1 MTKLNRKSD
10 TIRQFVCAATALA
23 LCAGLSACSS
33 SSDAPKSASDT
44 MNGISAKGKPGSKPE
59 ISFDTPL
66 KVENQSHQVI
76 QKGDG
81 DVIQDGD
88 RVCTRSVAIDSK
100 TGKEINSTWDEE
112 KPECSIVIDKTSIPA
127 YYDVFRGQKI
137 NTTIAIGIDDQQE
150 GGQSGSSKDSQGS
163 SYIMA
168 LFRGQKIN
176 TTIAIGIDDQQEGG
190 QSGSSKDSQ
199 GSSYI
204 MALTFVSKTKDL
216 KRAEGEKV
224 KDVPADLPK
233 ISLSN
238 TGKPSLDLNNYKPTN
253 TLVSQ
258 TLIKGK
264 GAKVGEHQTISANYT
279 GWLASDGKQFD
290 SSWDRGQASDF
301 SLDQVVKGWQQ
312 GLAGQTVGSQ
322 VLVIVPPD
330 LGYGDQEKSGIP
342 ANSTLI
348 FVVDI
353 LAAY

>member
-23 LCAGLSACSS
+23 LCVGLSACSS
-33 SSDAPKSASDT
+33 SSDAPKSAADT

-76 QKGDG
+76 QEGDG

-88 RVCTRSVAIDSK
+88 RVCTRSIAIDSK
-100 TGKEINSTWDEE
+100 NGKEINSTWDEE
-112 KPECSIVIDKTSIPA
+112 TPECSIVIDKTSIPA

-150 GGQSGSSKDSQGS
+150 GGQPGNGKDG
-163 SYIMA
+163 
-168 LFRGQKIN
+168 K
-176 TTIAIGIDDQQEGG
+176 
-190 QSGSSKDSQ
+190 

-290 SSWDRGQASDF
+290 SSWDRGQAADF

>member
-1 MTKLNRKSD
+1 MPFYTGQNPHYPLDLGLMTKLNRKSD

-23 LCAGLSACSS
+23 LCVGLSACSS
-33 SSDAPKSASDT
+33 SSDAPKSAADT

-76 QKGDG
+76 QEGDG

-88 RVCTRSVAIDSK
+88 RVCTRSIAIDSK
-100 TGKEINSTWDEE
+100 NGKEINSTWDEE
-112 KPECSIVIDKTSIPA
+112 TPECSIVIDKTSIPA

-150 GGQSGSSKDSQGS
+150 GGQSGSG
-163 SYIMA
+163 
-168 LFRGQKIN
+168 
-176 TTIAIGIDDQQEGG
+176 
-190 QSGSSKDSQ
+190 KDSQ

-224 KDVPADLPK
+224 KDIPADLPK

-264 GAKVGEHQTISANYT
+264 GAKVGEHQTVSANYT

>member
-1 MTKLNRKSD
+1 MPFYTGQNPHYPLDLGLMTKLNRKSD

-23 LCAGLSACSS
+23 LCVGLSACSS
-33 SSDAPKSASDT
+33 SSDAPKSAADT

-76 QKGDG
+76 QEGDG

-88 RVCTRSVAIDSK
+88 RVCTRSIAIDSK
-100 TGKEINSTWDEE
+100 NGKEINSTWDEE
-112 KPECSIVIDKTSIPA
+112 TPECSIVIDKASIPA
-127 YYDVFRGQKI
+127 YYDV
-137 NTTIAIGIDDQQE
+137 
-150 GGQSGSSKDSQGS
+150 
-163 SYIMA
+163 
-168 LFRGQKIN
+168 FRGQKIN

-264 GAKVGEHQTISANYT
+264 GAKVGEHQTVSANYT

>member
-1 MTKLNRKSD
+1 MPFYTGQNPHYPLDLGLMTKLNRKSD

-23 LCAGLSACSS
+23 LCVGLSACSS
-33 SSDAPKSASDT
+33 SSDAPKSAADT

-76 QKGDG
+76 QEGDG

-88 RVCTRSVAIDSK
+88 RVCTRSIAIDSK
-100 TGKEINSTWDEE
+100 NGKEINSTWDEE
-112 KPECSIVIDKTSIPA
+112 TPECSIVIDKTSIPA

-150 GGQSGSSKDSQGS
+150 GGQPGNGKDG
-163 SYIMA
+163 
-168 LFRGQKIN
+168 K
-176 TTIAIGIDDQQEGG
+176 
-190 QSGSSKDSQ
+190 

-264 GAKVGEHQTISANYT
+264 GAKVGEHQTVSANYT

>member
-1 MTKLNRKSD
+1 MGQNLHYPLDLGLMTKLNRKSD

-168 LFRGQKIN
+168 L
-176 TTIAIGIDDQQEGG
+176 
-190 QSGSSKDSQ
+190 
-199 GSSYI
+199 
-204 MALTFVSKTKDL
+204 TFVSKTKDL

-279 GWLASDGKQFD
+279 GWIASDGKQFD
-290 SSWDRGQASDF
+290 SSWDRGQAADF

>member
-1 MTKLNRKSD
+1 MPFYTGQNPHYPLDLGLMTKLNRKSD

-23 LCAGLSACSS
+23 LCVGLSACSS
-33 SSDAPKSASDT
+33 SSDAPKSAADT

-76 QKGDG
+76 QEGDG

-88 RVCTRSVAIDSK
+88 RVCTRSIAIDSK
-100 TGKEINSTWDEE
+100 NGKEINSTWDEE
-112 KPECSIVIDKTSIPA
+112 TPECSIVIDKTSIPA

-137 NTTIAIGIDDQQE
+137 NTTIAIGIDDP
-150 GGQSGSSKDSQGS
+150 
-163 SYIMA
+163 
-168 LFRGQKIN
+168 
-176 TTIAIGIDDQQEGG
+176 QEGG

-224 KDVPADLPK
+224 KDIPADLPK

-264 GAKVGEHQTISANYT
+264 GAKVGEHQTVSANYT

>member
-1 MTKLNRKSD
+1 MPFYTGQNPHYPLDLGLMTKLNRKSD

-23 LCAGLSACSS
+23 LCVGLSACSS
-33 SSDAPKSASDT
+33 SSDAPKSAADT

-76 QKGDG
+76 QEGDG

-88 RVCTRSVAIDSK
+88 RVCTRSIAIDSK
-100 TGKEINSTWDEE
+100 NGKEINSTWDEE
-112 KPECSIVIDKTSIPA
+112 TPECSIVIDKTSIPA
-127 YYDVFRGQKI
+127 YYDV
-137 NTTIAIGIDDQQE
+137 
-150 GGQSGSSKDSQGS
+150 
-163 SYIMA
+163 
-168 LFRGQKIN
+168 FRGQKIN

-224 KDVPADLPK
+224 KDIPADLPK

-264 GAKVGEHQTISANYT
+264 GAKVGEHQTVSANYT

>member
-1 MTKLNRKSD
+1 MGQNLHYPLDLGLMTKLNRKSD

-33 SSDAPKSASDT
+33 SSDAPKSAADT

-76 QKGDG
+76 QEGDG

-88 RVCTRSVAIDSK
+88 RVCTRSIAIDSK
-100 TGKEINSTWDEE
+100 NGKEINSTWDEE
-112 KPECSIVIDKTSIPA
+112 TPECSIVIDKTSIPA

-150 GGQSGSSKDSQGS
+150 GGQSGSG
-163 SYIMA
+163 
-168 LFRGQKIN
+168 
-176 TTIAIGIDDQQEGG
+176 
-190 QSGSSKDSQ
+190 KDSQ

-224 KDVPADLPK
+224 KDIPADLPK

-264 GAKVGEHQTISANYT
+264 GAKVGEHQTVSANYT

>member
-1 MTKLNRKSD
+1 MGQNLHYPLDLGLMTKLNRKSD

-33 SSDAPKSASDT
+33 SSDDPKSASDT
-44 MNGISAKGKPGSKPE
+44 MSGVSAKGTPGSKPE

-150 GGQSGSSKDSQGS
+150 SS
-163 SYIMA
+163 
-168 LFRGQKIN
+168 
-176 TTIAIGIDDQQEGG
+176 

-224 KDVPADLPK
+224 KDIPADLPK

-264 GAKVGEHQTISANYT
+264 GAKVGEHQTVSANYT

>member
-44 MNGISAKGKPGSKPE
+44 MSGVSVKGKPGSKPE

-150 GGQSGSSKDSQGS
+150 SS
-163 SYIMA
+163 
-168 LFRGQKIN
+168 
-176 TTIAIGIDDQQEGG
+176 

-224 KDVPADLPK
+224 KDIPADLPK

-264 GAKVGEHQTISANYT
+264 GAKVGEHQTVSANYT

>member
-23 LCAGLSACSS
+23 LCVGLSACSS
-33 SSDAPKSASDT
+33 SSDAPKSAADT

-76 QKGDG
+76 QEGDG

-88 RVCTRSVAIDSK
+88 RVCTRSIAIDSK
-100 TGKEINSTWDEE
+100 NGKEINSTWDEE
-112 KPECSIVIDKTSIPA
+112 TPECSIVIDKTSIPA
-127 YYDVFRGQKI
+127 YYDV
-137 NTTIAIGIDDQQE
+137 
-150 GGQSGSSKDSQGS
+150 
-163 SYIMA
+163 
-168 LFRGQKIN
+168 FRGQKIN

>member
-1 MTKLNRKSD
+1 MGQNLHYPLDLGLMTKLNRKSD

-168 LFRGQKIN
+168 L
-176 TTIAIGIDDQQEGG
+176 
-190 QSGSSKDSQ
+190 
-199 GSSYI
+199 
-204 MALTFVSKTKDL
+204 TFVSKTKDL

-290 SSWDRGQASDF
+290 SSWDRGQAADF

-312 GLAGQTVGSQ
+312 GLAGHTVGSQ

-330 LGYGDQEKSGIP
+330 LGYGTQEKSGIP

>member
-127 YYDVFRGQKI
+127 YYDV
-137 NTTIAIGIDDQQE
+137 
-150 GGQSGSSKDSQGS
+150 
-163 SYIMA
+163 
-168 LFRGQKIN
+168 FRGQKIN

>member
-23 LCAGLSACSS
+23 LCVGLSACSS
-33 SSDAPKSASDT
+33 SSDAPKSAADT

-76 QKGDG
+76 QEGDG

-88 RVCTRSVAIDSK
+88 RVCTRSIAIDSK
-100 TGKEINSTWDEE
+100 NGKEINSTWDEE
-112 KPECSIVIDKTSIPA
+112 TPECSIVIDKTSIPA

-150 GGQSGSSKDSQGS
+150 GGQSGSG
-163 SYIMA
+163 
-168 LFRGQKIN
+168 
-176 TTIAIGIDDQQEGG
+176 
-190 QSGSSKDSQ
+190 KDSQ

-224 KDVPADLPK
+224 KDIPADLPK

-264 GAKVGEHQTISANYT
+264 GAKVGEHQTVSANYT

-312 GLAGQTVGSQ
+312 GLAGQTIGSQ

>member
-1 MTKLNRKSD
+1 MPFYTGQNPHYPLDLGLMTKLNRKSD

-23 LCAGLSACSS
+23 LCVGLSACSS
-33 SSDAPKSASDT
+33 SSDAPKSAADT

-76 QKGDG
+76 QEGDG

-88 RVCTRSVAIDSK
+88 RVCTRSIAIDSK
-100 TGKEINSTWDEE
+100 NGKEINSTWDEE
-112 KPECSIVIDKTSIPA
+112 TPECSIVIDKTSIPA

-150 GGQSGSSKDSQGS
+150 GGQSGSG
-163 SYIMA
+163 
-168 LFRGQKIN
+168 
-176 TTIAIGIDDQQEGG
+176 
-190 QSGSSKDSQ
+190 KDSQ

-224 KDVPADLPK
+224 KEIPADLPK

-264 GAKVGEHQTISANYT
+264 GAKVGEHQTVSANYT

>member
-1 MTKLNRKSD
+1 MPFYTGQNPHYPLDLGLMTKLNRKSD

-23 LCAGLSACSS
+23 LCVGLSACSS
-33 SSDAPKSASDT
+33 SSDAPKSAADT

-76 QKGDG
+76 QEGDG

-88 RVCTRSVAIDSK
+88 RVCTRSIAIDSK
-100 TGKEINSTWDEE
+100 NGKEINSTWDEE
-112 KPECSIVIDKTSIPA
+112 TPECSIVIDKTSIPA

-150 GGQSGSSKDSQGS
+150 GGQSGSG
-163 SYIMA
+163 
-168 LFRGQKIN
+168 
-176 TTIAIGIDDQQEGG
+176 
-190 QSGSSKDSQ
+190 KDSQ

-224 KDVPADLPK
+224 KDIPADLPK

-258 TLIKGK
+258 TLIRGK
-264 GAKVGEHQTISANYT
+264 GAKVGEHQTVSANYT

>member
-1 MTKLNRKSD
+1 MGQNLHYPLDLGLMTKLNRKSD

-44 MNGISAKGKPGSKPE
+44 MSGVSAKGKPGSKPE

-150 GGQSGSSKDSQGS
+150 SSQSS
-163 SYIMA
+163 
-168 LFRGQKIN
+168 
-176 TTIAIGIDDQQEGG
+176 
-190 QSGSSKDSQ
+190 SSKDSQ

-224 KDVPADLPK
+224 KDIPADLPK

-264 GAKVGEHQTISANYT
+264 GAKVGEHQTVSANYT
-279 GWLASDGKQFD
+279 GWPASPCCQP
-290 SSWDRGQASDF
+290 
-301 SLDQVVKGWQQ
+301 L
-312 GLAGQTVGSQ
+312 T
-322 VLVIVPPD
+322 
-330 LGYGDQEKSGIP
+330 
-342 ANSTLI
+342 T
-348 FVVDI
+348 
-353 LAAY
+353 

>member
-1 MTKLNRKSD
+1 MPFYTGQNPHYPLDLGLMTKLNRKSD

-23 LCAGLSACSS
+23 LCVGLSACSS
-33 SSDAPKSASDT
+33 SSDAPKSAADT

-76 QKGDG
+76 QEGDG

-88 RVCTRSVAIDSK
+88 RVCTRSIAIDSK
-100 TGKEINSTWDEE
+100 NGKEINSTWDEE
-112 KPECSIVIDKTSIPA
+112 TPECSIVIDKTSIPA

-150 GGQSGSSKDSQGS
+150 GGQPGNGKDG
-163 SYIMA
+163 
-168 LFRGQKIN
+168 K
-176 TTIAIGIDDQQEGG
+176 
-190 QSGSSKDSQ
+190 

-290 SSWDRGQASDF
+290 SSWDRGQAADF

>member
-10 TIRQFVCAATALA
+10 TIRQFVCAATALT
-23 LCAGLSACSS
+23 LCVGLSACSS
-33 SSDAPKSASDT
+33 SSDAPKSAADT

-76 QKGDG
+76 QEGDG

-88 RVCTRSVAIDSK
+88 RVCTRSIAIDSK
-100 TGKEINSTWDEE
+100 NGKEINSTWDEE
-112 KPECSIVIDKTSIPA
+112 TPECSIVIDKTSIPA

-150 GGQSGSSKDSQGS
+150 GGQSGSG
-163 SYIMA
+163 
-168 LFRGQKIN
+168 
-176 TTIAIGIDDQQEGG
+176 
-190 QSGSSKDSQ
+190 KDSQ

-224 KDVPADLPK
+224 KDIPADLPK

>member
-1 MTKLNRKSD
+1 MGQNLHYPLDLGLMTKLNRKSD

-127 YYDVFRGQKI
+127 YYDV
-137 NTTIAIGIDDQQE
+137 
-150 GGQSGSSKDSQGS
+150 
-163 SYIMA
+163 
-168 LFRGQKIN
+168 FRGQKIN

>member
-1 MTKLNRKSD
+1 MGQNLHYPLDLGLMTKLNRKSD

-44 MNGISAKGKPGSKPE
+44 MSGVSAKGKPGSKPE

-150 GGQSGSSKDSQGS
+150 TS
-163 SYIMA
+163 
-168 LFRGQKIN
+168 
-176 TTIAIGIDDQQEGG
+176 

-224 KDVPADLPK
+224 KDIPADLPK

>member
-1 MTKLNRKSD
+1 MGQNLHYPLDLGLMTKLNRKSD

-163 SYIMA
+163 SYV
-168 LFRGQKIN
+168 
-176 TTIAIGIDDQQEGG
+176 
-190 QSGSSKDSQ
+190 
-199 GSSYI
+199 

>member
-23 LCAGLSACSS
+23 LCVGLSACSS
-33 SSDAPKSASDT
+33 SSDAPKSAADT

-76 QKGDG
+76 QEGDG

-88 RVCTRSVAIDSK
+88 RVCTRSIAIDSK
-100 TGKEINSTWDEE
+100 NGKEINSTWDEE
-112 KPECSIVIDKTSIPA
+112 TPECSIVIDKTSIPA

-150 GGQSGSSKDSQGS
+150 GGQSGSG
-163 SYIMA
+163 
-168 LFRGQKIN
+168 
-176 TTIAIGIDDQQEGG
+176 
-190 QSGSSKDSQ
+190 KDSQ

-224 KDVPADLPK
+224 KDIPADLPK

>member
-23 LCAGLSACSS
+23 LCVGLSACSS
-33 SSDAPKSASDT
+33 SSDAPKSAADT

-150 GGQSGSSKDSQGS
+150 GGQSGSG
-163 SYIMA
+163 
-168 LFRGQKIN
+168 
-176 TTIAIGIDDQQEGG
+176 
-190 QSGSSKDSQ
+190 KDSQ

-224 KDVPADLPK
+224 KDIPADLPK

>member
-23 LCAGLSACSS
+23 LCVGLSACSS
-33 SSDAPKSASDT
+33 SSDAPKSAADT

-76 QKGDG
+76 QEGDG

-88 RVCTRSVAIDSK
+88 RVCTRSIAIDSRN
-100 TGKEINSTWDEE
+100 GKEINSTWDEE
-112 KPECSIVIDKTSIPA
+112 TPECSIVIDKTSIPA

-150 GGQSGSSKDSQGS
+150 GGQSGSG
-163 SYIMA
+163 
-168 LFRGQKIN
+168 
-176 TTIAIGIDDQQEGG
+176 
-190 QSGSSKDSQ
+190 KDSQ

-224 KDVPADLPK
+224 KDIPADLPK

-264 GAKVGEHQTISANYT
+264 GAKVGEHQTVSANYT

-312 GLAGQTVGSQ
+312 GLAGQTIGSQ

>member
-1 MTKLNRKSD
+1 MPFYTGQNPHYPLDLGLMTKLNRKSD

-23 LCAGLSACSS
+23 LCVGLSACSS
-33 SSDAPKSASDT
+33 SSDAPKSAADT

-76 QKGDG
+76 QEGDG

-88 RVCTRSVAIDSK
+88 RVCTRSIAIDSK
-100 TGKEINSTWDEE
+100 NGKEINSTWDEE
-112 KPECSIVIDKTSIPA
+112 TPECSIVIDKTSIPA

-150 GGQSGSSKDSQGS
+150 GGQPGSG
-163 SYIMA
+163 
-168 LFRGQKIN
+168 
-176 TTIAIGIDDQQEGG
+176 
-190 QSGSSKDSQ
+190 KDSQ

-224 KDVPADLPK
+224 KDIPTDLPK

-264 GAKVGEHQTISANYT
+264 GAKVGEHQTVSANYT

>member
-23 LCAGLSACSS
+23 LCVGLSACSS
-33 SSDAPKSASDT
+33 SSDAPKSAADT

-76 QKGDG
+76 QEGDG

-88 RVCTRSVAIDSK
+88 RVCTRSIAIDSK
-100 TGKEINSTWDEE
+100 NGKEINSTWDEE
-112 KPECSIVIDKTSIPA
+112 TPECSIVIDKTSIPA
-127 YYDVFRGQKI
+127 YYDV
-137 NTTIAIGIDDQQE
+137 
-150 GGQSGSSKDSQGS
+150 
-163 SYIMA
+163 
-168 LFRGQKIN
+168 FRGQKIN

-264 GAKVGEHQTISANYT
+264 GAKVGEHQTVSANYT

>member
-168 LFRGQKIN
+168 L
-176 TTIAIGIDDQQEGG
+176 
-190 QSGSSKDSQ
+190 
-199 GSSYI
+199 
-204 MALTFVSKTKDL
+204 TFVSKTKDL

-290 SSWDRGQASDF
+290 SSWDRGQAADF

>member
-23 LCAGLSACSS
+23 LCVGLSACSS
-33 SSDAPKSASDT
+33 SSDAPKSAADT

-76 QKGDG
+76 QEGDG

-88 RVCTRSVAIDSK
+88 RVCTRSIAIDSK
-100 TGKEINSTWDEE
+100 NGKEINSTWDEE
-112 KPECSIVIDKTSIPA
+112 TPECSIVIDKTSIPA

-150 GGQSGSSKDSQGS
+150 GGQSGSG
-163 SYIMA
+163 
-168 LFRGQKIN
+168 
-176 TTIAIGIDDQQEGG
+176 
-190 QSGSSKDSQ
+190 KDSQ

-224 KDVPADLPK
+224 KDIPADLPK

-264 GAKVGEHQTISANYT
+264 GAKVGEHQTVSANYT

>member
-1 MTKLNRKSD
+1 MGQNLHYPLDLGLMTKLNRKSD

-168 LFRGQKIN
+168 L
-176 TTIAIGIDDQQEGG
+176 
-190 QSGSSKDSQ
+190 
-199 GSSYI
+199 
-204 MALTFVSKTKDL
+204 TFVSKTKDL

-290 SSWDRGQASDF
+290 SSWDRGQAADF

>member
-23 LCAGLSACSS
+23 LCVGLSACSS
-33 SSDAPKSASDT
+33 SSDAPKSAADT

-76 QKGDG
+76 QEGDG

-88 RVCTRSVAIDSK
+88 RVCTRSIAIDSK
-100 TGKEINSTWDEE
+100 NGKEINSTWDEE
-112 KPECSIVIDKTSIPA
+112 TPECSIVIDKTSIPA

-150 GGQSGSSKDSQGS
+150 GGQPGNGKDG
-163 SYIMA
+163 
-168 LFRGQKIN
+168 K
-176 TTIAIGIDDQQEGG
+176 
-190 QSGSSKDSQ
+190 

-224 KDVPADLPK
+224 KDIPADLPK

-264 GAKVGEHQTISANYT
+264 GAKVGEHQTVSANYT

>member
-23 LCAGLSACSS
+23 LCVGLSACSS
-33 SSDAPKSASDT
+33 SSDAPKSAADT

-76 QKGDG
+76 QEGDG

-88 RVCTRSVAIDSK
+88 RVCTRSIAIDSK
-100 TGKEINSTWDEE
+100 NGKEINSTWDEE
-112 KPECSIVIDKTSIPA
+112 TPECSIVIDKTSIPA

-150 GGQSGSSKDSQGS
+150 GGQSGSG
-163 SYIMA
+163 
-168 LFRGQKIN
+168 
-176 TTIAIGIDDQQEGG
+176 
-190 QSGSSKDSQ
+190 KDSQ

-224 KDVPADLPK
+224 KDIPTDLPK

-264 GAKVGEHQTISANYT
+264 GAKVGEHQTVSANYT